1 MSCQW
6 KESTLVKDICFH
18 WFSLNGNL
26 IGLLQCQCFPPIN
39 LVIEQSRG
47 GVKLPNWLVR
57 SSLLRYTKFTKV
69 NGLLCLSIV
78 SQRGRRDLKSDLLP
92 TQLVLWLRHLSLFSV
107 LLKCVSDQWEGYLQ
121 CRLKSSHL
129 FVWEFDDYLTLM
141 SRQVTVLA
149 RGVRIPAEKCPQS
162 YRVPQEQGGSSMTRT
177 SLHSS
182 S

>member
-47 GVKLPNWLVR
+47 GV
-57 SSLLRYTKFTKV
+57 KFTKV

-162 YRVPQEQGGSSMTRT
+162 
-177 SLHSS
+177 
-182 S
+182 